1 MISVHV
7 LSVKNNNLMRFAVHN
22 IKKNIEALYN
32 FSKKKIPGHFHGII
46 DQKFNTSTFA
56 FLNKNVKQTSLYI
69 IKNLSCSSQGTQP
82 CFYSTQKLKFKVVQ
96 NTTTLKYKFLN
107 PRSRYDLFKVH
118 QM

>member
-1 MISVHV
+1 MELLIRNSTLRRLPFKIKM
-7 LSVKNNNLMRFAVHN
+7 LSKH
-22 IKKNIEALYN
+22 
-32 FSKKKIPGHFHGII
+32 H
-46 DQKFNTSTFA
+46 
-56 FLNKNVKQTSLYI
+56 YI
-69 IKNLSCSSQGTQP
+69 FKKNLSCSSQGTQP

>member
-1 MISVHV
+1 
-7 LSVKNNNLMRFAVHN
+7 MRFAVHN

-69 IKNLSCSSQGTQP
+69 KKKPILFIARHSTMFLLHTKIEVQSRTKY
-82 CFYSTQKLKFKVVQ
+82 YS
-96 NTTTLKYKFLN
+96 LKYKFFN

>member
-22 IKKNIEALYN
+22 IKKTIEALYN

-69 IKNLSCSSQGTQP
+69 LKKPILFIARHSTMFLLHTKIEVQSRTKYYYIKIQIPQP
-82 CFYSTQKLKFKVVQ
+82 PF
-96 NTTTLKYKFLN
+96 TL
-107 PRSRYDLFKVH
+107 
-118 QM
+118 

>member
-69 IKNLSCSSQGTQP
+69 LKKTYLVHRKALNHVFTPHKN
-82 CFYSTQKLKFKVVQ
+82 
-96 NTTTLKYKFLN
+96 
-107 PRSRYDLFKVH
+107 
-118 QM
+118 

>member
-1 MISVHV
+1 
-7 LSVKNNNLMRFAVHN
+7 MRFAVHN
-22 IKKNIEALYN
+22 IKKIEALYN

-82 CFYSTQKLKFKVVQ
+82 CFTSHK
-96 NTTTLKYKFLN
+96 N
-107 PRSRYDLFKVH
+107 
-118 QM
+118 

>member
-69 IKNLSCSSQGTQP
+69 LKKKPIL
-82 CFYSTQKLKFKVVQ
+82 FIARHSTMFLLHTKIEVQ
-96 NTTTLKYKFLN
+96 SRTKYYKFLN

>member
-1 MISVHV
+1 MELLI
-7 LSVKNNNLMRFAVHN
+7 M
-22 IKKNIEALYN
+22 
-32 FSKKKIPGHFHGII
+32 
-46 DQKFNTSTFA
+46 KFNTSTFA

>member
-22 IKKNIEALYN
+22 IKKTIEALYN

-56 FLNKNVKQTSLYI
+56 FLNKHHYI
-69 IKNLSCSSQGTQP
+69 FKKNLSCSSQGTQQ